1 MVGCVLG
8 QGVES
13 EAAAP
18 SRPCAFSYRPV
29 RVCMR
34 ALIPFSLLLPFLLLS
49 DQRTVSIG

>member
-1 MVGCVLG
+1 MGCVLG

-18 SRPCAFSYRPV
+18 SRPCAFSYRPM

-34 ALIPFSLLLPFLLLS
+34 ALIPFSLLLPFLSLT
-49 DQRTVSIG
+49 DQHTVSSG